1 MDAEVCL
8 FVKEERTASGPFR
21 YRIVDGAET
30 MACMMVR
37 GSYVN
42 LDKAYQAFLGWLE
55 ENPPVSV
62 VWGKQADMPSDP
74 ENEEKEEDYL
84 TEIQIPVKL
93 PNG

>member
-1 MDAEVCL
+1 
-8 FVKEERTASGPFR
+8 
-21 YRIVDGAET
+21 
-30 MACMMVR
+30 MMVR

-55 ENPPVSV
+55 ENPQYQWYGASR
-62 VWGKQADMPSDP
+62 QICHRDP

-93 PNG
+93 RNG